1 MALSTDEKID
11 YIYNE
16 IRAQKRARYF
26 KLFFNLTIFWF
37 MIFLYFT
44 YINWMTKEEV
54 TKIAWNKLWEIV
66 APIVKNMVDDIIKD
80 SPWQLID
87 KVIK

>member
-26 KLFFNLTIFWF
+26 KLFFNLTIFGF

-44 YINWMTKEEV
+44 YINGMTKEEV
-54 TKIAWNKLWEIV
+54 TKIAGNKLGEIV

-80 SPWQLID
+80 SPGQLID